1 MRWEQAPFDHPSL
14 KLPLG
19 TASGTS
25 PLDPNFANDDF
36 ELLPAIGKSGR
47 SAAMGPLPSFEQ
59 DLPD

>member
-1 MRWEQAPFDHPSL
+1 
-14 KLPLG
+14 LPLG

-47 SAAMGPLPSFEQ
+47 SAAMGPLPSFEE